1 MFVCWQYDFV
11 ELLDGSRLIAKEHR
25 APSELDHPVLVHQA
39 GFIQYLDSGVWH
51 LAFYN
56 DGRNVEAV
64 SYNTIIQGTQM
75 RVCCDGFFFSI
86 VIFLS
91 AVELTCNDM
100 FKGI

>member
-1 MFVCWQYDFV
+1 M

-75 RVCCDGFFFSI
+75 RICCG
-86 VIFLS
+86 VLS
-91 AVELTCNDM
+91 SGAELTCSNM
-100 FKGI
+100 FNRNLTAVMV